1 VVVSDSHMTDWVD
14 DHALLAATMREV
26 GNLALRYFRT
36 DVNAWEKEGG
46 TLVSDADIA
55 VDRHL
60 KQRLG
65 AARPEY
71 GWLSEETEDDT
82 TRLTCRRVWVVDP
95 IDGTRAFLQ
104 GLAHFCHAVAL
115 VEDGHPVVA
124 ILYNPATEEFYE
136 AIAGRGARLNG
147 VLIHVSDR
155 HEIEGCRMAAFG
167 PMFQHPAWREP
178 WPEMRI
184 IQRDS
189 VAYRLALVA
198 SGEADAAFG
207 LNTKHDWDLAAADLI
222 VHEAGGLVSSHDGK
236 PLVYNGVN
244 TLQRSFLAAGPAM
257 HAALFA
263 RIGYVKLRSPRAR
276 QDGAGTN

>member
-1 VVVSDSHMTDWVD
+1 MQRPYSLRATPSGASVSVNRGDLAKVVVSDSHMTDWVD

-36 DVNAWEKEGG
+36 DVNAWEKKGG
-46 TLVSDADIA
+46 TPVSDADLA

-82 TRLTCRRVWVVDP
+82 TRLTRRRV
-95 IDGTRAFLQ
+95 
-104 GLAHFCHAVAL
+104 AV
-115 VEDGHPVVA
+115 
-124 ILYNPATEEFYE
+124 LYNPATEEFYE
-136 AIAGRGARLNG
+136 AIAERGARLNG
-147 VLIHVSDR
+147 VLIHVGDR
-155 HEIEGCRMAAFG
+155 HVIEGCRMAAFG

-178 WPEMRI
+178 WPEMQI

-222 VHEAGGLVSSHDGK
+222 VHEAGGLVSSHDGE
-236 PLVYNGVN
+236 PLVYNGVD

-257 HAALFA
+257 HATLLALA
-263 RIGYVKLRSPRAR
+263 TSSY
-276 QDGAGTN
+276 GAGTRH